1 MVRPVRGVVSL
12 CISAGCLLVLTGCAA
27 DVAVREAQAS
37 VTGDRLRLLLDS
49 CNADL
54 DIQVAES
61 PSQVRV
67 TVRRPDVLRLS
78 GNDCLDIAILTL
90 DAPLASRVLVDAT
103 GTTLPVSTAVPGQ
116 GDEPDWPWD
125 RDRFTV
131 DDYNAALQSM
141 VQCLE
146 TEDPDMTAWAT
157 EDLNWDTFA
166 WDKAPVNGNVSAP
179 ALETCRMRHL
189 DPLA

>member
-1 MVRPVRGVVSL
+1 MRGVVSL
-12 CISAGCLLVLTGCAA
+12 CISAGCLLVLTGVTA
-27 DVAVREAQAS
+27 DVAAVEAQAS
-37 VTGDRLRLLLDS
+37 VTGDRIRLLLDS

-67 TVRRPDVLRLS
+67 TVRRPDVVRF
-78 GNDCLDIAILTL
+78 GGDDCQDIAILTL
-90 DAPLASRVLVDAT
+90 DEPLASRELVDAS
-103 GTTLPVSTAVPGQ
+103 GTSVWVSTAVPGE

-131 DDYNAALQSM
+131 DDYNAALQAM
-141 VQCLE
+141 VQCLQ
-146 TEDPDMTAWAT
+146 TEDPEMTAWVT

-166 WDKAPVNGNVSAP
+166 WDKAPVNGTVSAP
-179 ALETCRMRHL
+179 AIETCRTQHL
-189 DPLA
+189 DPLT